1 MKITGKNTKV
11 SFGDVSQQAADI
23 ISRLCGI
30 VRPANF
36 GALCFRSLGLITLRY
51 AGLFNYPIPLRFAC
65 EIGVSR
71 IKFLSKNFLSI
82 ALTVLLIFTI
92 NATDAAAG
100 LFGPPQTVSKE
111 AGGLNTAIGYWYHED
126 TYTNGADHIIRQ
138 NEVYS
143 QVAYGAKN
151 IWEIYARIGVSDLK
165 IFDVFSSTNAS
176 TTTDKNNF
184 EENWKFFGTLGA
196 KGFYP
201 INKTFGIGAFI
212 QGTYYFSNFTDD
224 VAGTNGITPFTTDL
238 KVKNLFDVNFGVGFQ
253 ATVPYGIKLY
263 AGPYIYYSEAK
274 VSLAANI
281 PGLEY
286 AAGNVSIEN
295 KSIAG
300 GFAGIDIPLAKGFR
314 LNFEGQYSDRF
325 SAGAA
330 VTYTY

>member
-1 MKITGKNTKV
+1 MKKEFLTK
-11 SFGDVSQQAADI
+11 
-23 ISRLCGI
+23 
-30 VRPANF
+30 
-36 GALCFRSLGLITLRY
+36 
-51 AGLFNYPIPLRFAC
+51 
-65 EIGVSR
+65 
-71 IKFLSKNFLSI
+71 KFLFI
-82 ALTVLLIFTI
+82 ALTALLIFTI
-92 NATDAAAG
+92 NGKAAAAG

-111 AGGLNTAIGYWYHED
+111 AGGLNTSIGYWYHED
-126 TYTNGADHIIRQ
+126 TYKNGAEHVIRQ

-143 QVAYGAKN
+143 QVAYGANN
-151 IWEIYARIGVSDLK
+151 IWELYARIGVSDLK
-165 IFDVFSSTNAS
+165 VFDIFSSADAS
-176 TTTDKNNF
+176 TKTDKNNF

-201 INKTFGIGAFI
+201 INKIFGIGAFI

-224 VAGTNGITPFTTDL
+224 IAGTSGSKPFITDL
-238 KVKNLFDVNFGVGFQ
+238 KVKNLWDVNFGIGFQ
-253 ATVPYGIKLY
+253 ATIPYGIKLY
-263 AGPYIYYSEAK
+263 AGPYIYYSEAR

-286 AAGNVSIEN
+286 AAGNVSIDN

-314 LNFEGQYSDRF
+314 LNVETQYSDRL

>member
-1 MKITGKNTKV
+1 MQKNLLTKY
-11 SFGDVSQQAADI
+11 
-23 ISRLCGI
+23 
-30 VRPANF
+30 
-36 GALCFRSLGLITLRY
+36 FR
-51 AGLFNYPIPLRFAC
+51 F
-65 EIGVSR
+65 
-71 IKFLSKNFLSI
+71 I
-82 ALTVLLIFTI
+82 ALTVLLIIAIYTKV
-92 NATDAAAG
+92 TAAG
-100 LFGPPQTVSKE
+100 LFGAPQTISKE

-126 TYTNGADHIIRQ
+126 TYKNGADHTIRQ
-138 NEVYS
+138 NEIYS

-165 IFDVFSSTNAS
+165 IFDVFSSTDAS

-201 INKTFGIGAFI
+201 VNKIFGIGAFI

-224 VAGTNGITPFTTDL
+224 VAGTSGGVPFTTDL
-238 KVKNLFDVNFGVGFQ
+238 KVKNLWDVNFGIGFQ
-253 ATVPYGIKLY
+253 ATIPYGIKLY
-263 AGPYIYYSEAK
+263 AGPYVYYSEAK
-274 VSLAANI
+274 VSLAANV

-286 AAGNVSIEN
+286 AAGNVSIKN

-314 LNFEGQYSDRF
+314 MNVETQYSDRF

>member
-1 MKITGKNTKV
+1 MKTTGKNPQG
-11 SFGDVSQQAADI
+11 SFGNVSQQAT
-23 ISRLCGI
+23 GYY
-30 VRPANF
+30 
-36 GALCFRSLGLITLRY
+36 TLRF
-51 AGLFNYPIPLRFAC
+51 AGLFNLPIPLRFAFG
-65 EIGVSR
+65 IGVSR
-71 IKFLSKNFLSI
+71 RKFLMKNFLSI
-82 ALTVLLIFTI
+82 ALTVFLIFSI
-92 NATDAAAG
+92 NTKAAAAG

-138 NEVYS
+138 NEIYS
-143 QVAYGAKN
+143 QAAYGAKN

-165 IFDVFSSTNAS
+165 IFDVFRSTDAS
-176 TTTDKNNF
+176 TTTYKNNF

-212 QGTYYFSNFTDD
+212 QGTCYFSNFTDD
-224 VAGTNGITPFTTDL
+224 VAGTNGILPGISPFTTDL

-253 ATVPYGIKLY
+253 ATVPYGTKLY

-274 VSLAANI
+274 ISLAANI

-286 AAGNVSIEN
+286 AAGNVSVEN

-314 LNFEGQYSDRF
+314 LNVEGQYSDRF

-330 VTYTY
+330 VSYTY

>member
-1 MKITGKNTKV
+1 MKK
-11 SFGDVSQQAADI
+11 
-23 ISRLCGI
+23 
-30 VRPANF
+30 
-36 GALCFRSLGLITLRY
+36 
-51 AGLFNYPIPLRFAC
+51 
-65 EIGVSR
+65 EI
-71 IKFLSKNFLSI
+71 LTKNFLVV
-82 ALTVLLIFTI
+82 ALTALLIFTI
-92 NATDAAAG
+92 NGKASAAG
-100 LFGPPQTVSKE
+100 LFGAPQTVSKE

-126 TYTNGADHIIRQ
+126 TYKNDTDQIIRQ

-151 IWEIYARIGVSDLK
+151 IWEIYARIGVSDMK
-165 IFDVFSSTNAS
+165 IFDAFSSTDAL
-176 TTTDKNNF
+176 TTTNKNDF
-184 EENWKFFGTLGA
+184 EENWKFFGTLGT

-224 VAGTNGITPFTTDL
+224 VARTSSGKPFTTDL
-238 KVKNLFDVNFGVGFQ
+238 KVKNLWDVNFGVGFQ
-253 ATVPYGIKLY
+253 ATIPYGIKLY

-281 PGLEY
+281 PSLEY

-314 LNFEGQYSDRF
+314 LNVECQYSDRF

-330 VTYTY
+330 VSYTY